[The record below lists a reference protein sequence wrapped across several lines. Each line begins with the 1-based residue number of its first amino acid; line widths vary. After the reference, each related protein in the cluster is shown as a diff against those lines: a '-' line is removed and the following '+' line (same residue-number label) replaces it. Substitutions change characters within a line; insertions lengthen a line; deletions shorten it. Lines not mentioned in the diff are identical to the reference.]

1 MLTTDHKFHTI
12 NSGLRPDGRKMEKRF
27 WRNWFFLAAVLFIA
41 IAGLTTAIPP
51 LLTGRISSPWP
62 WMKTDLVLIVGL
74 SMVVLAFILY
84 LTQQQRQV
92 EKMRK
97 VFQKMM
103 EDQNRQVKKDNSRLR
118 ALLSVSQKMS
128 METDAKRIFDAITDA
143 CLDTFDCQRS
153 SLMLVDK
160 DSGELIIDSVSGEKE
175 KEIMNKRI
183 RIGEGIAG
191 WAAKNKE
198 PVLISNSD
206 DFKKYP
212 ELEFNN
218 PTVLSAMIVPI
229 ILRDE
234 VIGVLNISSKSEN
247 TSFNEED
254 LNILQVFAENVGVC
268 IRHKEQTDW
277 LKSMIESISSR
288 RSEVREWD
296 INGQQI

>member
-1 MLTTDHKFHTI
+1 MTTDHKFHTI

-160 DSGELIIDSVSGEKE
+160 DSGELIIDSVSGETE

-288 RSEVREWD
+288 RSEVLEWD

>member
-160 DSGELIIDSVSGEKE
+160 DSGELIIDSVSGETE

-288 RSEVREWD
+288 RSEVLEWD

>member
-1 MLTTDHKFHTI
+1 MTNDFEFETFDRNLSPEGGKI
-12 NSGLRPDGRKMEKRF
+12 EKRF

-41 IAGLTTAIPP
+41 ISGLATAIPP
-51 LLTGRISSPWP
+51 LLAGRVSSPWP
-62 WMKTDLVLIVGL
+62 WLKTDLVLIVGL
-74 SMVVLAFILY
+74 SLVVLAFIVY

-97 VFQKMM
+97 ALQKLM
-103 EDQNRQVKKDNSRLR
+103 EDKTRQFKKDNSRLR

-128 METDAKRIFDAITDA
+128 MEIDAKRVFSAITDA
-143 CLDTFDCQRS
+143 CVETFDCQRS

-160 DSGELIIDSVSGEKE
+160 DRGELIIDSVSGETE
-175 KEIMNKRI
+175 EEIVNKRI

-191 WAAKNKE
+191 WAAKNKK
-198 PVLISNSD
+198 PVLIRNSD

-218 PTVLSAMIVPI
+218 PAVLSAMIVPI

-277 LKSMIESISSR
+277 LKSMIKSISSR

-296 INGQQI
+296 INGQ

>member
-1 MLTTDHKFHTI
+1 MTTDYEFETFDR
-12 NSGLRPDGRKMEKRF
+12 NLSPDGRKMEKRF

-41 IAGLTTAIPP
+41 ISGLATAIPP

-62 WMKTDLVLIVGL
+62 WLKTDLVLIVGL
-74 SMVVLAFILY
+74 SLVVLAFIVY

-97 VFQKMM
+97 ALQKLM
-103 EDQNRQVKKDNSRLR
+103 EDKTSQIKKDNSRLR

-128 METDAKRIFDAITDA
+128 METDTQRVFQAITDI
-143 CLDTFDCQRS
+143 CVETFDCQRS

-160 DSGELIIDSVSGEKE
+160 DRGELIIDSVSGETE
-175 KEIMNKRI
+175 KDILKKRI
-183 RIGEGIAG
+183 EIGEGIAG
-191 WAAKNKE
+191 WVAEKKK
-198 PVLISNSD
+198 PVLIRNSS
-206 DFKKYP
+206 DFDKYP

-218 PTVLSAMIVPI
+218 PAVLSAMIVPI

-247 TSFNEED
+247 TSFNKED

-288 RSEVREWD
+288 RERVRELD
-296 INGQQI
+296 INGRQI

>member
-1 MLTTDHKFHTI
+1 MTTDHKFHTI

-288 RSEVREWD
+288 RSEVLEWD